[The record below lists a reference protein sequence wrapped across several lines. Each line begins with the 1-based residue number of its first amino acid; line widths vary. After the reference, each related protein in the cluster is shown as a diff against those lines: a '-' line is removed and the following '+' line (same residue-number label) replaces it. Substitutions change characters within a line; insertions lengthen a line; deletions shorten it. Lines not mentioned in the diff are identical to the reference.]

1 MQKSSKHLDNEKKAT
16 VASGERKSGH
26 VMDGIVGGLPRKVSP
41 AVVDGVVRGVAR
53 HMIVGVKADVC
64 KVVASA
70 TPHNKGMFGS
80 GAFPEGHM

>member
-1 MQKSSKHLDNEKKAT
+1 MQKSNKHLDNEKKAT
-16 VASGERKSGH
+16 VASGERKSGN

-53 HMIVGVKADVC
+53 HMAVGVKAEVS
-64 KVVASA
+64 KVAASA